1 MKNTKNWHDL
11 EGWFDYEFLYDRIAR
26 QNKNSILVEV
36 GSWLGK
42 SVAYLATISESNNNN
57 NKIYAVDT
65 WDGLDSDYME
75 EAKKRHNKSSIYDI
89 FKDNMD
95 DCGFK
100 NVVTPIISCSWEAA
114 GKFED
119 ESCDFIFIDADHTY
133 ESVKKDI
140 LAWYPKLKPNGTFA
154 GHDIFASQIKQAA
167 TDGLAVF
174 NKTWH
179 QEGTCW
185 IMS

>member
-89 FKDNMD
+89 FKDNLD

-100 NVVTPIISCSWEAA
+100 NVVTPIIS
-114 GKFED
+114 
-119 ESCDFIFIDADHTY
+119 
-133 ESVKKDI
+133 
-140 LAWYPKLKPNGTFA
+140 
-154 GHDIFASQIKQAA
+154 
-167 TDGLAVF
+167 
-174 NKTWH
+174 
-179 QEGTCW
+179 
-185 IMS
+185 